1 MRNVFGA
8 FCALGLF
15 GLCGAPA
22 LAQDPLQEANK
33 TLKENT
39 GDRFWFTFE
48 ERTRWE
54 EKDGVNFGSAVNQQ
68 DMLSRIRIG
77 AEYDPFDWLGF
88 SAMGQDAR
96 APFYGV
102 GAPNTLR
109 DTMDLQEAHI
119 DILTRHRRGL
129 SATFGR
135 EMISYGEGRVIGIPD
150 WTNVSRAYDN
160 ARVRYRF
167 EHAQIEVLM
176 LSPVKVLP
184 DSFNTPDLG
193 ERIWGTYNTFSK
205 VWHGASFDAYGLRH
219 SQNKIGGW
227 TGKGTLGTDSFGGR
241 FYGPLA
247 YGFDYSMEGI
257 GQIGHSG
264 HVDQRAYAWFS
275 EISKKLTAFNKPLT
289 FSGEYKIA
297 SGTKR
302 GETHS
307 STYDQLAPANH
318 DKFGF
323 EDLFGWRNL
332 QNLRAVSSYNLTKAF
347 AINLEYDNDWLD
359 SASDSLYNSSGKSI
373 AVSSKGLYGT
383 HVGQELDSFATYKYN
398 AHLFGAGFGHFFE
411 GEFVERTTHGI
422 NPRYFYVFQQ
432 YSFK

>member
-1 MRNVFGA
+1 MKKTL
-8 FCALGLF
+8 CALALF
-15 GLCGAPA
+15 LAAGGSGF
-22 LAQDPLQEANK
+22 AQDPLQEANK

-77 AEYDPFDWLGF
+77 AEYDPFDWLEF

-96 APFYGV
+96 APFYGNN
-102 GAPNTLR
+102 APNTLR

-119 DILTRHRRGL
+119 DIRGR
-129 SATFGR
+129 AKEGVGFTFGR
-135 EMISYGEGRVIGIPD
+135 EMISYGEGRIIGIPD
-150 WTNVSRAYDN
+150 WTNVSRTYDN
-160 ARVRYRF
+160 ARMRYRR
-167 EHAQIEVLM
+167 EHMQFEVLM

-184 DSFNTPDLG
+184 DSFNVPDLG
-193 ERIWGTYNTFSK
+193 ERIWGTYNTLSK
-205 VWHGASFDAYGLRH
+205 VWHGASFDLYALRH
-219 SQNKIGGW
+219 SQNRIGGW
-227 TGKGTLGTDSFGGR
+227 TGKGTLGTDSYGGR

-247 YGFDYSMEGI
+247 HGFDYSMEGI
-257 GQIGHSG
+257 GQTGHSG
-264 HVDQRAYAWFS
+264 FESQRAYAGYS
-275 EISKKLTAFNKPLT
+275 NLSKKVTAFKRTLT
-289 FSGEYKIA
+289 LSGEYKVA
-297 SGTKR
+297 SGTHR
-302 GETHS
+302 GESHS
-307 STYDQLAPANH
+307 STFDQISPANH
-318 DKFGF
+318 DKYGF

-332 QNLRAVSSYNLTKAF
+332 RNVRALSSYNLTKAF
-347 AINLEYDNDWLD
+347 ALNLEYDNNWLD
-359 SASDSLYNSSGKSI
+359 SASDSLYNSSGKSL
-373 AVSSKGLYGT
+373 AVSSKGTAGT
-383 HVGQELDSFATYKYN
+383 HVGQELDSFATYKYG